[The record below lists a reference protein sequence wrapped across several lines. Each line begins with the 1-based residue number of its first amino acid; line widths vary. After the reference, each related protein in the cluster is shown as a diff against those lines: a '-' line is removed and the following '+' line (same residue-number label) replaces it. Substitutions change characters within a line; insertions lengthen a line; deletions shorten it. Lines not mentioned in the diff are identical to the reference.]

1 MKVINLEHREIFS
14 NISDM
19 LYDFVI
25 IDGEPLSAWDFLI
38 EDMQTPAAFLTAV
51 TAESKAFTYLSSID
65 LDALNDEYEELNQD
79 ILIVVNKNNKPWVT
93 VLFSQLN
100 W

>member
-1 MKVINLEHREIFS
+1 MKVINLDHRAIFS
-14 NISDM
+14 NVSDM
-19 LYDFVI
+19 IYDFVI
-25 IDGEPLSAWDFLI
+25 IDQEPLNDWAFLI

-51 TAESKAFTYLSSID
+51 TTDSKAFTYLSSID
-65 LDALNDEYEELNQD
+65 LDALNDEYDELKQD
-79 ILIVVNKNNKPWVT
+79 VLIVVNKNNKPWVT

>member
-1 MKVINLEHREIFS
+1 MKVININHIDIFS
-14 NISDM
+14 NVSDI

-25 IDGEPLSAWDFLI
+25 IDQEPLSAWDFLI

-51 TAESKAFTYLSSID
+51 TTESKAFTYLKSID
-65 LDALNDEYEELNQD
+65 LDALVDEYEELKQD

>member
-14 NISDM
+14 NVSDM

-25 IDGEPLSAWDFLI
+25 IDQEPLSAWDFLI

-51 TAESKAFTYLSSID
+51 TDGQKAMTYLSSVD
-65 LDALNDEYEELNQD
+65 LDALEDEYKELKQD
-79 ILIVVNKNNKPWVT
+79 TLVVVNKGGKPWVT
-93 VLFSQLN
+93 VLASQLN